1 MPSAIRQ
8 NLVVKCKLQDLQRR
22 SYTGE
27 SERRNI
33 PMTHTFPKIKL
44 SYFDFDGG
52 RGEPIRLALAYGNI
66 PFEDHR
72 IPGSDWPKVKDQTPL
87 HQLPV
92 MEVDGKIITQT
103 NTLCRFVGKMA
114 GLYPADPL
122 EAAHADEA
130 MADVEDLLI
139 KMVPSLFME
148 DPEEK
153 RRARE
158 ALTAGPIPLY
168 LRRLGAM
175 LVERGSQYFAGN
187 RLSVADF
194 RVFLMV
200 RHLQSGALDHI
211 PADIVK
217 QTAPGLAKHFERIS
231 AVPQVVA
238 YYKKR
243 AAAT

>member
-1 MPSAIRQ
+1 
-8 NLVVKCKLQDLQRR
+8 
-22 SYTGE
+22 
-27 SERRNI
+27 
-33 PMTHTFPKIKL
+33 MTHHIPKMKL

-72 IPGSDWPKVKDQTPL
+72 IPGSDWPKVKEQFAL

-103 NTLCRFVGKMA
+103 NTLCRYVGKMVD
-114 GLYPADPL
+114 LYPADPL

-130 MADVEDLLI
+130 MEDIEDLTI
-139 KMVPSLFME
+139 KMSPSMFMQ

-158 ALTAGPIPLY
+158 ALAAGPIPLY
-168 LRRLGAM
+168 LRRLDAM
-175 LVERGSQYFAGN
+175 LAERGGQYFAGN

-194 RVFLMV
+194 RVFLLV

-217 QTAPGLAKHFERIS
+217 QTAPGLAKHFERIG
-231 AVPQVVA
+231 AVPQLVA

-243 AAAT
+243 AAAA

>member
-1 MPSAIRQ
+1 MTPNTPRM
-8 NLVVKCKLQDLQRR
+8 KL
-22 SYTGE
+22 T
-27 SERRNI
+27 
-33 PMTHTFPKIKL
+33 
-44 SYFDFDGG
+44 YFDFDGG

-72 IPGSDWPKVKDQTPL
+72 IPGSDWPKVKEQFAL
-87 HQLPV
+87 QQLPV

-103 NTLCRFVGKMA
+103 NTLCRFVGKLA
-114 GLYPADPL
+114 DLYPADPL

-130 MADVEDLLI
+130 MEDVEDLTA
-139 KMVPSLFME
+139 KMSPSMFLQ

-158 ALTAGPIPLY
+158 ALAAGPIPLY
-168 LRRLGAM
+168 LRRLDAM
-175 LVERGSQYFAGN
+175 LTERGGQYFAGN

-211 PADIVK
+211 PTDIVK
-217 QTAPGLAKHFERIS
+217 QKAPGLAKHCERI
-231 AVPQVVA
+231 AALPQLVA
-238 YYKKR
+238 YYRKR
-243 AAAT
+243 ASAK

>member
-1 MPSAIRQ
+1 MTSKIP
-8 NLVVKCKLQDLQRR
+8 KL
-22 SYTGE
+22 
-27 SERRNI
+27 
-33 PMTHTFPKIKL
+33 KL
-44 SYFDFDGG
+44 TYFDFDGG

-66 PFEDHR
+66 PFEDNR
-72 IPGSDWPKVKDQTPL
+72 IPGSNWPTVKEQTTL
-87 HQLPV
+87 HQMPV

-103 NTLCRFVGKMA
+103 NTLCRFVGKMVN
-114 GLYPADPL
+114 LYPEDPL
-122 EAAHADEA
+122 AAAHADEA
-130 MADVEDLLI
+130 MANVEDLLI
-139 KMVPSLFME
+139 KMVPSMFMQ

-158 ALTAGPIPLY
+158 ALTAGPIPLF

-175 LVERGSQYFAGN
+175 LAERGGQYFAGN

-194 RVFLMV
+194 RVFLLV

-217 QTAPGLAKHFERIS
+217 QTAPGLAKHFERIG
-231 AVPQVVA
+231 AVPQIVA

-243 AAAT
+243 AAAA